1 MDKATPAPRRV
12 TRVQLGILLREW
24 RDRAGLSSKDAA
36 DLLEWH
42 PSKLSKVEK
51 GAARISAAELDR
63 LLDKY
68 GVPPEEAERMRA
80 LGKEA
85 RKRGVAGRVPDWGQ
99 TYVELEQGADEIR
112 MYSDELIPGVL
123 QTDDYAR
130 ALISTWP
137 NPSSEDIDERLAYR
151 VQRRR
156 RLLAEP
162 APDLW
167 VVLGEAALYRLV
179 AGREG
184 LWNQL
189 RWLRELAD
197 HRSVSLQI
205 LPFSVGEHIA
215 LGAGFSI
222 LSFREPRTT
231 FVYYE
236 GLTGAT
242 YLDRPPHTEV
252 YSAVFQRLLVAAA
265 NERESKRMLDERI
278 KELS

>member
-51 GAARISAAELDR
+51 GAARISAAELDL

-68 GVPPEEAERMRA
+68 GVPAEEAERMRA

-112 MYSDELIPGVL
+112 MYYDELIPGVL

-130 ALISTWP
+130 ALLATDRTRLLRTSRSGWHTGSSDGIDCWPSLLPTSGSCWAKRRCTGSSLGETACEVSWPRRTSVSRSVCSTTE
-137 NPSSEDIDERLAYR
+137 SRSC
-151 VQRRR
+151 RRR
-156 RLLAEP
+156 A
-162 APDLW
+162 
-167 VVLGEAALYRLV
+167 
-179 AGREG
+179 
-184 LWNQL
+184 
-189 RWLRELAD
+189 
-197 HRSVSLQI
+197 
-205 LPFSVGEHIA
+205 
-215 LGAGFSI
+215 
-222 LSFREPRTT
+222 
-231 FVYYE
+231 
-236 GLTGAT
+236 
-242 YLDRPPHTEV
+242 
-252 YSAVFQRLLVAAA
+252 
-265 NERESKRMLDERI
+265 
-278 KELS
+278 